1 MKHLRLILQL
11 LSVSAFQLL
20 PLSAQ
25 VKIPDLPGGQL
36 TGAATDKANDR
47 IPIWDHSANTT
58 KWQTIGDLVNIPSM
72 FADLPAGSIAPS
84 KIGQSGAASG
94 QVMTWNGSAWGPSA
108 IPDLTNDEL
117 NAAIAEDSAAT
128 LAALGAATELQ
139 GAKADIAGVGIIN
152 PAADIAGAPAFAYA
166 LERMVSS
173 YVGACVKVR
182 RSSDNAEAD
191 IGFLIDGRLDTV
203 SLLQHC
209 GSGDGFVRTWYDQ
222 SGNARHLQQSTTT
235 KQFQI
240 VSSGALVTLNGKPS
254 MDVVAANSQ
263 NMLTASSFD
272 LTGTTSAVLSAVFS
286 ADTISG
292 TVLCDH
298 SSGANYTT
306 GGFGVFIGNFGSGR
320 IEVAAGS
327 ASAATRLVNYV
338 SGMTSGQTNALS
350 ATIDPSRSTSDS
362 RIRIRWNAADQD
374 EAQTGVVGTLST
386 GCFKSGTLA
395 VGSASVSN
403 GYFDGKISQ
412 IALFTAPTM
421 EKVAA
426 VETQAMVAAGL
437 SNPFIA
443 APSTFDETGA
453 ATPDADFVRTSAFA
467 NTTWTTRATV
477 LKIQHTND
485 IYTSYPQYADLVVN
499 VDGAFYQ
506 QIVAGANGLG
516 TSTVFLPA
524 GNKTIEIVCGLQSR
538 PGVVGST
545 VFGMFPISF
554 ASNAPME
561 RVTVSQSNRLVIYG
575 DSISVGGNTSI
586 AARDGWAMKIR
597 SAAPY
602 PVGVEGFGFRALN
615 DDCSD
620 STARAAFVAKIVAWN
635 PAKLWIA
642 IGSNDYGLNRWSAAS
657 FGTAYAALLDDLHA
671 ALPSMAIYCQ
681 TPVVRATEN
690 ANGSGSTLGD
700 YRTQISTA
708 VSSRSAWATLV
719 DGTAI
724 MTTGS
729 LVDGVH
735 PGDAGHVLFANYVK
749 TVLGIP

>member
-1 MKHLRLILQL
+1 MKIIATHGG
-11 LSVSAFQLL
+11 SVTPTA
-20 PLSAQ
+20 
-25 VKIPDLPGGQL
+25 V
-36 TGAATDKANDR
+36 
-47 IPIWDHSANTT
+47 NT
-58 KWQTIGDLVNIPSM
+58 
-72 FADLPAGSIAPS
+72 
-84 KIGQSGAASG
+84 
-94 QVMTWNGSAWGPSA
+94 
-108 IPDLTNDEL
+108 
-117 NAAIAEDSAAT
+117 AIAENPAAT
-128 LAALGAATELQ
+128 RAALGAATELQ
-139 GAKADIAGVGIIN
+139 GSKADIAGVGIIT
-152 PAADIAGAPAFAYA
+152 PAADIAGNPAFAYA
-166 LERMVSS
+166 LERMVTS
-173 YVGACVKVR
+173 YTGACVRVR

-191 IGFLIDGRLDTV
+191 IGFMIDGRLDTV
-203 SLLQHC
+203 SLLEHC
-209 GSGDGFVRTWYDQ
+209 GSGNGFVRTWYDQ
-222 SGNARHLQQSTTT
+222 SGNARHLQQSTTS

-240 VSSGALVTLNGKPS
+240 VSSGVVVTLNGKPS

-263 NMLTASSFD
+263 NMLTAASFD
-272 LTGTTSAVLSAVFS
+272 LTGTTSAVLSTVFS

-298 SSGANYTT
+298 SSGATYTT

-320 IEVAAGS
+320 IELIAGS

-338 SGMTSGQTNALS
+338 SGMASGQINVLS
-350 ATIDPSRSTSDS
+350 ATIDPARSTSDG
-362 RIRIRWNAADQD
+362 RIRLRWNATDQD
-374 EAQTGVVGTLST
+374 EAQTGVVGTLSA

-395 VGSASVSN
+395 VGSSSVSN

-421 EKVAA
+421 EKLAS
-426 VETQAMVAAGL
+426 VETQAMGAAGL
-437 SNPFIA
+437 SNPFIT
-443 APSTFDETGA
+443 APSTFDETGV
-453 ATPDADFVRTSAFA
+453 ATQDADFIRTSAFA

-477 LKIQHTND
+477 LKIHHTND
-485 IYTSYPQYADLVVN
+485 IYTSYPQYADLVIN

-506 QIVAGANGLG
+506 QILAGANGFA

-524 GNKTIEIVCGLQSR
+524 GLKTVEIVSGLQSR

-554 ASNAPME
+554 ASNSPMD

-575 DSISVGGNTSI
+575 DSISVGGNSTI
-586 AARDGWAMKIR
+586 AARDGWAMKVR

-620 STARAAFVAKIVAWN
+620 GTARAAFVAKIVAWN

-642 IGSNDYGLNRWSAAS
+642 IGTNDYGLNRWSAAS
-657 FGTAYAALLDDLHA
+657 FGTAYAALLDDLHT

-681 TPVVRATEN
+681 TPLLRATET
-690 ANGSGSTLGD
+690 ANGNGSTLGD
-700 YRTQISTA
+700 YRTQITSV

-729 LVDGVH
+729 LGDGVH
-735 PGDAGHVLFANYVK
+735 PTDAGHVLYANYVK
-749 TVLGIP
+749 TVLGLD